1 VPIGKYATI
10 LPGQLNPDLAPKLG
24 TPIARP
30 SNITDDPMA
39 VLRRTQRNVVA
50 PNVFEGV
57 NTFRGVVLCAYRTPA
72 AQFDSLMPTD
82 DKEGVAYRCMI
93 PELHLCYPNP
103 FAANSLDEF
112 NDISIACYPIYEVP
126 QTLVEQVGDS
136 LNPGSVVEVRFD
148 DPNKSIG
155 YVIATAHKAAKG
167 LLEELG
173 NSARDALVDS
183 ILSPGESITE
193 FPASTRE
200 ANATSEEILS
210 AYPAAGPEMAAAIVD
225 AAEDLGMDPAHL
237 ANLIAGE
244 SNGTFDPAVQNP
256 PGCVAANATQ
266 CAVGPIQII
275 RSTAAELGTTPEELS
290 NMSKVEYMKYVKR
303 YFELDRIQNAGDG
316 GGFGTQDRVN
326 MAVFHPPA
334 VGAGAS
340 YDIYS
345 DWVQEHG
352 REKAD
357 EILEAN
363 HGLETAGDY
372 YNIVSRKWEIDP

>member
-1 VPIGKYATI
+1 MPIGKYATI

-57 NTFRGVVLCAYRTPA
+57 NTFRGVVLCAYKTPA
-72 AQFDSLMPTD
+72 AQFDSLMSTD

-173 NSARDALVDS
+173 NSARGALVDS

-210 AYPAAGPEMAAAIVD
+210 AYPAAGQDMADAIVD
-225 AAEDLGMDPAHL
+225 VAESLGMDPAHL

-244 SNGTFDPAVQNP
+244 SAGTFDPSVQNP
-256 PGCVAANATQ
+256 PGCVAQNLQQ

-275 RSTAAELGTTPEELS
+275 RSTATELGTTPAELS
-290 NMSKVEYMKYVKR
+290 EMSKVEYMDYVQK
-303 YFELDRIQNAGDG
+303 YFELDRIKNAGDG
-316 GGFGTQDRVN
+316 RGFGTQDRVN
-326 MAVFHPPA
+326 MAVFHPDA
-334 VGAGAS
+334 VGRGAE
-340 YDIYS
+340 YS
-345 DWVQEHG
+345 IFDDWVRKHG
-352 REKAD
+352 PADAEKISRD
-357 EILEAN
+357 N
-363 HGLETAGDY
+363 HGIETAGDY